1 MSKQETKRLYLSYF
15 SGFMWSLLLTLA
27 AFAVVKLQLDSGG
40 SAYPMKIVVVIL
52 AILAIIQLVI
62 QLVFFFHLGRE
73 SKPRLNTVSFL
84 FMLMVVGI
92 IGFGSLWIMYNLNYN
107 MMEKDVET
115 YIQHE
120 ENIYREPTDT
130 NHHH

>member
-1 MSKQETKRLYLSYF
+1 MSSTETKRLYLSYF

-27 AFAVVKLQLDSGG
+27 AFALVKLQLDTDG
-40 SAYPMKIVVVIL
+40 SAYSATTVIGIL
-52 AILAIIQLVI
+52 AVLAVVQLVV

-73 SKPRLNTVSFL
+73 AKPRLNTVSFL

-107 MMEKDVET
+107 MMGKDVDT

-120 ENIYREPTDT
+120 ENIYPETSESQ
-130 NHHH
+130 HHH